1 MPTKPKV
8 KYKLAAMEKRRLRG
22 FSPDLAGTKS
32 LGVAPTLPELVSMV
46 HAGLPFEMFSRLEK
60 CTGWTSHRL
69 AHVLDIS
76 AATLD
81 RRRKAGRFSATE
93 SDRLLRLARVT
104 ELAVELFEDDQEA
117 AWDWLNTEQPALGGA
132 KPLDYATTE
141 VGAREVERVIQRLE
155 HGVAL

>member
-1 MPTKPKV
+1 MHDKPKI
-8 KYKLAAMEKRRLRG
+8 KRKSASSGKRRLRG

-32 LGVAPTLPELVSMV
+32 LGVAPTLPKLVSMV
-46 HAGLPFEMFSRLEK
+46 NEGLPFRMFTHLER
-60 CTGWTSHRL
+60 CTGWTPRL
-69 AHVLDIS
+69 LAVALDIS
-76 AATLD
+76 VSTLD
-81 RRRKAGRFSATE
+81 RRRKAGRFSARE

-104 ELAVELFEDDQEA
+104 ELAVELFEGDQDA
-117 AWDWLNTEQPALGGA
+117 AKNWLNTEQPALDGA